1 MLSKK
6 AKNIT
11 PSLTIGISTKV
22 KELIDQGLDII
33 NLSIGEPNFCTPTPA
48 KEAAVESIYT
58 NKAKYGPASG
68 ITELRKTIIHKLKTE
83 NNISYQLD
91 EIVVSSGAKHAIT
104 NALIALINPGDEV
117 LIPKPYWV
125 SYPEMI
131 KLVGGNPVFLDT
143 KMKNNF
149 KMTTE
154 DIIDVITPKTK
165 MIFITNPSNPT
176 GAVYSKEELKSIV
189 NLCIQHNI
197 FILADEI
204 YERICYKDNFISIA
218 SLSEKAKN
226 ITITINGLSKSAAM
240 TGWRIGYTAANQ
252 TISKAISAIQGHLTS
267 HPCVI
272 SQYGAIKALNSCQE
286 DIQTMV
292 LNYKKKRDI
301 ALNMLEKIK
310 DISFIK
316 PNGAF
321 YVFIDISSLKNKL
334 KYNDYFSI
342 SFANQLLEQE
352 KVAVVPGVAFGMDDF
367 IRISYACDNDTLIEG
382 IKRISSFINNL

>member
-1 MLSKK
+1 MLSEK

-33 NLSIGEPNFCTPTPA
+33 NLSIGEPNFSTPTPA
-48 KEAAVESIYT
+48 KEAAVEAIYT

-117 LIPKPYWV
+117 IIPKPYWV

-143 KMKNNF
+143 KRKNNF
-149 KMTTE
+149 KMTAE
-154 DIIDVITPKTK
+154 DLIDVITPKTK
-165 MIFITNPSNPT
+165 IIFITNPSNPT
-176 GAVYSKEELKSIV
+176 GAIYSKEELESIV
-189 NLCIQHNI
+189 NLCIEKNI

-204 YERICYKDNFISIA
+204 YERICYEDNFISIA
-218 SLSEKAKN
+218 SLSEEAKN

-240 TGWRIGYTAANQ
+240 TGWRIGYTATNQ
-252 TISKAISAIQGHLTS
+252 TISKAISAIQGHLVS

-272 SQYGAIKALNSCQE
+272 SQYAAIKALQSCQE
-286 DIQTMV
+286 DIQMMV

-301 ALNMLEKIK
+301 VLTMLEKVK
-310 DISFIK
+310 NISFVK
-316 PNGAF
+316 PDGAF
-321 YVFIDISSLKNKL
+321 YVFIDISSLKDKL

-342 SFANQLLEQE
+342 SFADQLLEQE
-352 KVAVVPGVAFGMDDF
+352 KVAVVPGIAFGMDDF
-367 IRISYACDNDTLIEG
+367 IRISYACDQDTLIEG